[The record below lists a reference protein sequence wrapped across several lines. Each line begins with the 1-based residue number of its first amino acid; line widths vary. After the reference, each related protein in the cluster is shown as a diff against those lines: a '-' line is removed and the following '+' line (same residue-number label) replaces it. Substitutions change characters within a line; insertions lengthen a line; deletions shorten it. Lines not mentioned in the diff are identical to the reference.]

1 MLEYIEKISKFFFF
15 FQQDKNVV
23 CHHLLKGSPF
33 ADRKESLIFYSSLFL
48 TPVSVISLLPQ
59 ESQHILEYNAL

>member
-1 MLEYIEKISKFFFF
+1 M
-15 FQQDKNVV
+15 VV
-23 CHHLLKGSPF
+23 CHHLLKGYPF
-33 ADRKESLIFYSSLFL
+33 EDRKRVPDFYSSLFL